1 MLYLPLPSNNVI
13 VPFQIFISIKCLLK
27 VRDKVRPYGKPEIT
41 NNQNDQN
48 DKRLLARGHVGLRLP
63 VETFAAKQNRY

>member
-1 MLYLPLPSNNVI
+1 MLYLPLPSDVI

-48 DKRLLARGHVGLRLP
+48 DKRLLARGHVGLP